1 MSLTLERDDWA
12 RLVDQ
17 LDDPAVGVVAE
28 ALADDCDVDPLDAYD
43 VVEAAVDEGALLEE
57 DAGGALPAVRLPETD
72 ETAETGDTDTRGGGY
87 PDDDPQGETGET
99 TVADAE
105 AHLSGEVF
113 HPDAVAE
120 REVWVTWILDGAGRK
135 RPVAPWQNGHAYPAE
150 WSSDLDEEDRPET
163 DYETA
168 ARWAAFDLADA
179 GLALPDDARCDQL
192 ELGIILPHDR
202 ADDPEERLTLIDW
215 DDVRDPDTGAVHPVA
230 ADFINRYGGFVEV
243 STSGKGLH
251 QFVEG
256 GLRKRGKFIAPIDGE
271 PFVGEDLPQVEIYDG
286 GRHVAMTGRHVAG
299 SGRDVIRGQGMIDEL
314 VTQYASAEVDAG
326 HRVYDPETGSG
337 ATATD
342 TDTDDE
348 TEGNSGGHVPDPE
361 SVEYAGPTVEE
372 YRSRKPDD
380 RSLDYHV
387 AVEAFYRGAGNSGG
401 YAAIQNWR
409 LEGFAAALG
418 ERDDLTPDA
427 VKSDLAGRYL
437 DETDVEKG
445 CEHRTPERVDYAHKR
460 AANDRLQAPSRE
472 TLAAY
477 GVLPPEAVDD
487 EDPVAALPLERLDQ
501 LDTQEARRYAS
512 KHGVSWPTTREARER
527 LRSSIMET
535 MRHGDQRLH
544 DAPTALGKSYT
555 VATEPWL
562 DRADTTGG
570 SPVVQLS
577 ETREARDQ
585 AAEASRDAG
594 VRFARLLGRSEACPV
609 AAGEHD
615 PATDG
620 EDDPDVVITRDGVPA
635 SDWFDRVCEGRGVPF
650 SVAHAA
656 LEERNDQDVDLPCCG
671 EGECLSIAQWDGLP
685 RDDEGNPTVDVIHA
699 THGFAHVP
707 SLRNGTNLIFDERP
721 SFGADLTHDR
731 VRRAVTA
738 YLSEAGA
745 PTATYEQFVSRT
757 LRGDNNP
764 NEHAEHAFISRA
776 LDYEP
781 DRKWYLEADG
791 AHTLAPALTR
801 AIYWALLPDDEEGD
815 AADANGRYAATVP
828 HEPPRLDK
836 DASDDS
842 TWNRTYVSVVLD
854 EDLTVRV
861 VRNSPSMAGARSVVG
876 LDAHPEVTLWQRN
889 VHPDILIEPVLGP
902 SERALWRR
910 YERGLLTV
918 GVGDATRPLT
928 SGEYFDEDG
937 SRAFFVAL
945 RDHFGPR
952 FSTAITAASV
962 ESRTADLLEDIG
974 VDDPATMHYGEE
986 KSRGDFGDEDVGA
999 LNGCIDPGDD
1009 YVLDLLAEAGL
1020 DARPETTTDDDGDE
1034 HRAHGREFV
1043 GPDADLAASL
1053 LASVREQHV
1062 AQAAGRYARNADDP
1076 DDRAIVFV
1084 RTDAAPT
1091 GFVDLTVP
1099 GVEWLPTDDQQAIV
1113 DALRT
1118 QRDATAGEL
1127 AEAADV
1133 SKEHVRK
1140 TLRRLRDRGVV
1151 DVRKGAGDHGA
1162 HLYRALGG
1170 LGSGECVDL
1179 DPQTANDRVWDSY
1192 TWSLAIDEPVAVV
1205 RPTVGTSSADLH
1217 RGDTAD
1223 AGETGGDPPP

>member
-1 MSLTLERDDWA
+1 MTEL
-12 RLVDQ
+12 
-17 LDDPAVGVVAE
+17 DPAPDWPG
-28 ALADDCDVDPLDAYD
+28 
-43 VVEAAVDEGALLEE
+43 LLEE
-57 DAGGALPAVRLPETD
+57 TRAILQLDADDPVPEAELVETADDHGYGVDVAGYSAREAVRRARRDADTLEATDDLQYVRLADTPETPD
-72 ETAETGDTDTRGGGY
+72 SGGIDARGAGS

-99 TVADAE
+99 GVEPSAD
-105 AHLSGEVF
+105 
-113 HPDAVAE
+113 
-120 REVWVTWILDGAGRK
+120 
-135 RPVAPWQNGHAYPAE
+135 
-150 WSSDLDEEDRPET
+150 
-163 DYETA
+163 
-168 ARWAAFDLADA
+168 RWAALHLAIEPATYPPELLEREQWMGQVAGEKIPFAPWGDA
-179 GLALPDDARCDQL
+179 DHPDGEPDKDARYKW
-192 ELGIILPHDR
+192 GIHDMFVDGETV
-202 ADDPEERLTLIDW
+202 ALAEDDPRLDGRVFLQQDDDPYAFVDG
-215 DDVRDPDTGAVHPVA
+215 DDVRDPETGDIHPAFLALLELLGVT
-230 ADFINRYGGFVEV
+230 YGDV
-243 STSGKGLH
+243 STSGSGVHAYYRGELPGDLPEAKWQIDTEPFGANDDLPTIEIYANTHVNVTTGDHIVGTGTQVRPWDDDALEAILEANDQLRDETPSTRRDDYDLDDYEPTATSAEETTDDIRDVFRALDHLDPKRVGERTIVRQWTREKRSFLPTWGTSDDAGTANYINDKIWHDTGDDGGYGGPVVMAAIDAGLINH
-251 QFVEG
+251 TGASPADV
-256 GLRKRGKFIAPIDGE
+256 RGKTF
-271 PFVGEDLPQVEIYDG
+271 F
-286 GRHVAMTGRHVAG
+286 
-299 SGRDVIRGQGMIDEL
+299 
-314 VTQYASAEVDAG
+314 
-326 HRVYDPETGSG
+326 
-337 ATATD
+337 
-342 TDTDDE
+342 
-348 TEGNSGGHVPDPE
+348 
-361 SVEYAGPTVEE
+361 
-372 YRSRKPDD
+372 
-380 RSLDYHV
+380 
-387 AVEAFYRGAGNSGG
+387 
-401 YAAIQNWR
+401 
-409 LEGFAAALG
+409 
-418 ERDDLTPDA
+418 DA
-427 VKSDLAGRYL
+427 VDHLRDLGFSIPVL
-437 DETDVEKG
+437 DETG
-445 CEHRTPERVDYAHKR
+445 
-460 AANDRLQAPSRE
+460 
-472 TLAAY
+472 
-477 GVLPPEAVDD
+477 GD

-620 EDDPDVVITRDGVPA
+620 DDDPDVVITRDGVPA

-685 RDDEGNPTVDVIHA
+685 RDDEGDPTVDVIHA
-699 THGFAHVP
+699 THAFALVP

-757 LRGDNNP
+757 LRGDDTP
-764 NEHAEHAFISRA
+764 NEHGEHAFISRA

-781 DRKWYLEADG
+781 DREWYLEADG

-801 AIYWALLPDDEEGD
+801 AIYWGLLPDDEEGD

-889 VHPDILIEPVLGP
+889 VHPDILIDPVLGP

-937 SRAFFVAL
+937 SRAFFGAL
-945 RDHFGPR
+945 RDHFGDR

-962 ESRTADLLEDIG
+962 ESRTADLLEDVG
-974 VDDPATMHYGEE
+974 VDDAQTMHYGEE

-1034 HRAHGREFV
+1034 HRAHGRGFV
-1043 GPDADLAASL
+1043 GPDAYLAASL

-1091 GFVDLTVP
+1091 GCVDLTVP

-1127 AEAADV
+1127 AEAGDV

-1151 DVRKGAGDHGA
+1151 DVREGAGDHGA

-1205 RPTVGTSSADLH
+1205 RPTVGTSTGDPH
-1217 RGDTAD
+1217 RGETAD
-1223 AGETGGDPPP
+1223 AGETGGAPPP